1 MPGDDKEIIALWR
14 KTNKEDRKDTRQM
27 RLAPA
32 VQHRLEGRLA
42 HWNELSALPE
52 LTPVEIETKKQRFRA
67 FTDSA
72 DAFLLAQIAAIP
84 IAQFYVPKTLENN
97 SRLVTDSEFRRYW
110 VDGQTPQSDGT
121 ATALAKSIEKR
132 FFHWFLEFPD
142 IIARGGFDCILGN
155 PPYLGGQALSGTY
168 GHSFCGYVKW
178 EFAPTGLSD
187 LVVFFLRR
195 FFTLLGSNGFTAFIT
210 TNSIKDGDIRK
221 DGLEQVITQGGEIN
235 MAVRG
240 IKWPGKASLVV
251 SLLAVHKGM
260 WQGKHSLDQREA
272 AFINAFLE
280 DNKTEPP
287 AVVLSENCDRVYQ
300 GAIPLGDA
308 FYLSNTEAHRL
319 VQADARNRDV
329 VFFSPSGK
337 EDINGAPDQAPSRSI
352 ICFHDWDEAK
362 ARIYALPFQLVE
374 NRVRHAK
381 ELRSDDEMPLAWW
394 RFLRPRMEMT
404 SKLKRLRRCFVSART
419 TKYLSFSA
427 CPSNYVFTDSIYVFT
442 QDRWDLYAVLQSTL
456 HEVWA
461 RKYSG
466 ALETRLRY
474 SPTDCFETFA
484 FPASLWNIASPGLAS
499 IGEQHHEH
507 RKSLMLSAWLGLT
520 DIYNLFHARALTPA
534 MVAKVSKKSPE
545 EAARGYEGL
554 LELRRL
560 HVQLDVAIR
569 DAYGWQG
576 LPLDHDFY
584 EVETLPED
592 DRVRYTISP
601 AARKEVLRLLLAL
614 NQERA
619 AQEAAAALEA
629 KRQPKEK
636 AASGKKKEGPQHLFV
651 LPNLTSV
658 RAGEWARPIQNHQSE
673 TGAQLAALLKAM
685 DGPLPKRQVI
695 LAAVL
700 SLEPNLLLPYLDAQ
714 EADNWRKGIGHEA
727 DPLPRGI
734 AQFIARTDPAWGAAV
749 RNLRTNSHLIEDL
762 RAGTWAPGNNLHVF
776 ATGGWPDG
784 RAGIVLNVLK
794 RQSADTIITALPT
807 DLRRWIDAVA
817 A

>member
-1 MPGDDKEIIALWR
+1 MV
-14 KTNKEDRKDTRQM
+14 DR
-27 RLAPA
+27 
-32 VQHRLEGRLA
+32 
-42 HWNELSALPE
+42 
-52 LTPVEIETKKQRFRA
+52 
-67 FTDSA
+67 
-72 DAFLLAQIAAIP
+72 
-84 IAQFYVPKTLENN
+84 
-97 SRLVTDSEFRRYW
+97 
-110 VDGQTPQSDGT
+110 
-121 ATALAKSIEKR
+121 
-132 FFHWFLEFPD
+132 
-142 IIARGGFDCILGN
+142 ILGN

-601 AARKEVLRLLLAL
+601 AARKEVLRRLLKL
-614 NQERA
+614 NHERA
-619 AQEAAAALEA
+619 AEEEA
-629 KRQPKEK
+629 KRKAAPKAARGKRGEK
-636 AASGKKKEGPQHLFV
+636 A
-651 LPNLTSV
+651 
-658 RAGEWARPIQNHQSE
+658 
-673 TGAQLAALLKAM
+673 
-685 DGPLPKRQVI
+685 
-695 LAAVL
+695 L
-700 SLEPNLLLPYLDAQ
+700 SSDAQ
-714 EADNWRKGIGHEA
+714 
-727 DPLPRGI
+727 
-734 AQFIARTDPAWGAAV
+734 
-749 RNLRTNSHLIEDL
+749 
-762 RAGTWAPGNNLHVF
+762 PGLSF
-776 ATGGWPDG
+776 DE
-784 RAGIVLNVLK
+784 
-794 RQSADTIITALPT
+794 S
-807 DLRRWIDAVA
+807 
-817 A
+817 